1 MPFIPPG
8 RVGEVELPAEVRTIS
23 PKAHEEMYLTV
34 SFLLREPTAWAQAGH
49 TVAWSQHQLKPSEP
63 KLLTNINLFS
73 SKLAYSKNGPITEIR
88 GHDCSFTYDEAKGC
102 ITSWVVGGS
111 NILESGP
118 CGEPAIIPSFWRPPT
133 DNDKPHSLPY
143 WKRFG
148 VDVLTS
154 QLRSSRFDVANDS
167 VVITAVT
174 YISPPVLAWGFEATT
189 KYTIS
194 SSGTLTIAVELKPTG
209 YIPVHVPRVGLDL
222 RLSRRLG
229 SVKWHGLGPGESY
242 PDKRLAQRMG
252 IWTADS
258 VAELQTPYEVP
269 QENGNRMA
277 TRWVQVAEPH
287 GAGVRAL
294 AGDKEGWSGNGDREF
309 SWLATRHSTETV
321 QTAKHPCDLVE
332 EEATLLRLDAKV
344 AGVGTAACGPGV
356 REDLLVKVE
365 DMKFSFVLE
374 AVSGL

>member
-1 MPFIPPG
+1 M
-8 RVGEVELPAEVRTIS
+8 
-23 PKAHEEMYLTV
+23 
-34 SFLLREPTAWAQAGH
+34 
-49 TVAWSQHQLKPSEP
+49 
-63 KLLTNINLFS
+63 TNIKQVS
-73 SKLAYSKNGPITEIR
+73 SELTHNRAGPMTEIR
-88 GHDCSFTYDEAKGC
+88 GNGCSFTYDEAKGC

-111 NILESGP
+111 NILQSGP
-118 CGEPAIIPSFWRPPT
+118 RGEPAITLSFWRPPT
-133 DNDKPHSLPY
+133 DNDKPLSLPY

-154 QLRSSRFDVANDS
+154 QLRSSHFELANDS
-167 VVITAVT
+167 AVITAVT

-194 SSGTLTIAVELKPTG
+194 SSGTLIIAVKLKPTG
-209 YIPVHVPRVGLDL
+209 YIPVHVPRVGLNL

-242 PDKRLAQRMG
+242 PDKRSAQRMG

-287 GAGVRAL
+287 GAGIRAV
-294 AGDKEGWSGNGDREF
+294 AGDRGEWSGNCDREF
-309 SWLATRHSTETV
+309 SWLATRHSTETL

-356 REDLLVKVE
+356 REDLLVKVQ

-374 AVSGL
+374 AVGGA